1 MLIIGTGGLASDV
14 LSSIDFDEKAID
26 VTFFNNQNEVDTY
39 YIKQNYQIL
48 RTLEDAQ
55 AYFKSKDKRFIVAI
69 GNNKLREEVALSL
82 EKLGGENVSYISEKA
97 LVSKYVEIGT
107 NGVIVLH
114 GAAIGNGCK
123 VGVGSIVY
131 SSSSLGHGSII
142 GKYVLISGQV
152 CMSDCEIGDYS
163 FIGIGTTIKPKTKVG
178 PDAFVGIGSVVKNNV
193 TQGTVVF
200 GNPARKI
207 K

>member
-14 LSSIDFDEKAID
+14 LSSIDFDEKAVD
-26 VTFFNNQNEVDTY
+26 VTFFNNQSEVDTY

-55 AYFKSKDKRFIVAI
+55 SYFKNKDKRFIVAI

-97 LVSKYVEIGT
+97 LVSKYVEVSSK
-107 NGVIVLH
+107 GVIIMHNAV
-114 GAAIGNGCK
+114 IGNGCR
-123 VGVGSIVY
+123 VGCGSIIYV
-131 SSSSLGHGSII
+131 SSSLGHSSII
-142 GKYVLISGQV
+142 GRYALVSGQV

-163 FIGIGTTIKPKTKVG
+163 FLGIGTVVKPRVKVG
-178 PDAFVGIGSVVKNNV
+178 SNALVGIGSVVIKNVAEN
-193 TQGTVVF
+193 TVVY
-200 GNPARKI
+200 GNPAKAI
-207 K
+207 